1 MQQTNFV
8 PKTDVLEPQR
18 RRTGDLT
25 HADQK
30 DHSEQTD
37 QADTLRTPDAAPGT
51 AHPRKDAPVL
61 HLLCGKI
68 AAGKST
74 LAAEL
79 ARKPGT
85 VLIAEDEWLSTLFGD
100 QMREIADYVRV
111 SAKLRAVMG
120 PHVGMLLLSGL
131 SVVLDFPANTV
142 KQRQWMRAITEDV
155 GAAHQLH
162 YSNVPEEVCIARLR
176 ERNKVGAHQFA
187 ASDAQFHQ
195 ISAYFEPPSDAEG
208 FDVVTY
214 QTDTI

>member
-1 MQQTNFV
+1 MQQPNSV

-18 RRTGDLT
+18 CRSGDPVRP
-25 HADQK
+25 A
-30 DHSEQTD
+30 QTD
-37 QADTLRTPDAAPGT
+37 QTDRADATSSTAGT
-51 AHPRKDAPVL
+51 AQSGTRPRKDAPVL

-85 VLIAEDEWLSTLFGD
+85 ILIAEDEWLSTLFGD
-100 QMREIADYVRV
+100 QMRSVADYVQV
-111 SAKLRAVMG
+111 SAKLRSVMG

-162 YSNVPEEVCIARLR
+162 YLNVPEDVCIARLR